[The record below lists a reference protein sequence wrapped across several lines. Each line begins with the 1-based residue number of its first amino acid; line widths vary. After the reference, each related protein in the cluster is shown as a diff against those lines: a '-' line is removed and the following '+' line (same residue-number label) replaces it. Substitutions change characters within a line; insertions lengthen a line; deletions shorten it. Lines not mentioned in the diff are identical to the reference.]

1 MLLLQQPPWPQQ
13 QQQPWQWLRWWHSL
27 LHQHHPGNFDPAAT
41 EAMARSAGAEP
52 IPVVEPIA
60 PAALAPA
67 SINIAA
73 TSASMAAAAV
83 LARAEIAA
91 AAVLARAEIAEPE
104 SSSLPLPVLPVLRGH
119 LSDVS
124 ITTTE
129 MDFGSLPE
137 LAENDN
143 RHDGAGDGFDLLLD
157 HDVNGLMNG
166 DFGGYHDLRDLTR
179 HRSRSPPG
187 RWVLLDPSAGENQ
200 FLAPRP
206 PSRRI
211 VRDSVGPPHTLSVGA
226 MFRSVLV
233 RCSADN

>member
-83 LARAEIAA
+83 LARAEIA
-91 AAVLARAEIAEPE
+91 EPE
-104 SSSLPLPVLPVLRGH
+104 SSSLPPPVLPVLRGH

-129 MDFGSLPE
+129 MDFASLPE
-137 LAENDN
+137 LAEDDN
-143 RHDGAGDGFDLLLD
+143 TIDATMAGHDGAGDGFDLLLD

-166 DFGGYHDLRDLTR
+166 DFWRL
-179 HRSRSPPG
+179 P
-187 RWVLLDPSAGENQ
+187 
-200 FLAPRP
+200 
-206 PSRRI
+206 
-211 VRDSVGPPHTLSVGA
+211 
-226 MFRSVLV
+226 
-233 RCSADN
+233 